1 MKKVLFSILAAVTII
16 LLCSMAWVRLNILQ
30 PALITLPEHIRSIAV
45 IDRTLKDP
53 TSQTKTEQIL
63 TGEMFKQDEQALKRA
78 IDGTLEVCAEFN
90 MFQIIRSAERM
101 KGGGTKTTFPAPLPW
116 NQVSDLCTKHQAD
129 AILSIEIFDSD
140 FIIANPVNLA
150 LQVLEGNALKGGGFR
165 VTAVAV
171 INYGV
176 RLYDPVNKRI
186 LDEYQVAHRLN
197 FEGSGSSAQDAMNHL
212 LNKME
217 AINQTSYGAGKVY
230 GERISPSYYR
240 VTREFYNKPKR
251 DNNLRAGVRKSEV
264 ADWNGAIESWTKA
277 LNGKRKAARRAAFN
291 IAVAYEVLGDL
302 EKAKE
307 WAAKSYTE
315 YGEKRGNDYY
325 KIIAYRIREEAVI
338 KRQVPQ
344 E

>member
-1 MKKVLFSILAAVTII
+1 MKNVLLSIFACMAII

-30 PALITLPEHIRSIAV
+30 PALITLPEHIRDIAV
-45 IDRTLKDP
+45 IDRTLQDA
-53 TSQTKTEQIL
+53 TSKTKTEQVL

-90 MFQIIRSAERM
+90 MFKIIRTAERF
-101 KGGGTKTTFPAPLPW
+101 KGGGTKTTFPAPMPW
-116 NQVSDLCTKHQAD
+116 DQINDICNKHQAD
-129 AILSIEIFDSD
+129 AILSIEIFDTD

-176 RLYDPVNKRI
+176 RLYDLANKKI
-186 LDEYQVAHRLN
+186 LDEYQVTHRLN
-197 FEGSGSSAQDAMNHL
+197 FEGSGSNAQDAMNHL
-212 LNKME
+212 LNKVE
-217 AINQTSYGAGKVY
+217 GINNTSYAAGRIY

-240 VTREFYNKPKR
+240 VTREFYNKPKK

-277 LNGKRKAARRAAFN
+277 LNGKRKVARRAAFN

-315 YGEKRGNDYY
+315 YGEKLGNDYF
-325 KIIAYRIREEAVI
+325 KILQHRIREEAVI

-344 E
+344 